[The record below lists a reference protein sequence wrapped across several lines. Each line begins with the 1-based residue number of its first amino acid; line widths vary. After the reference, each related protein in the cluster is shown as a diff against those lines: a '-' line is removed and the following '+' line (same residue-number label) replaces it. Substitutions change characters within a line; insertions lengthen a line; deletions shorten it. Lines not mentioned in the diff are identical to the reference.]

1 MQIWHKV
8 LRGFVFFVFGV
19 LIGVLTARVTDA
31 QAAPAFEPTEC
42 PFEAAEGVDCG
53 FVSVPENR
61 ADPDSATIR
70 IAIVRVAGTDPDVP
84 VMVLS
89 GGPGEIT
96 TPAAGFIAPVF
107 QQIAGGRTVIVF
119 DQRGVGRSEPALAC
133 PEWVEAQLASLAPET
148 TPEQA
153 LINNNESLLT
163 CAERL
168 TAEGIDLSAYNSLE
182 NAADVADIAAALGY
196 EQVNLFG
203 ISYGSLLAQ
212 HVMRQSPE
220 LVRAVVIDS
229 VVPLDTSFLVEST
242 DTALAAMN
250 AVLAACEAE
259 EACAAAYPDLDALL
273 SETVVRFNAEP
284 MPITVTNPV
293 TGLTYDS
300 LLTGDTILGAIMLNL
315 YQTPQIPNLPQA
327 ISAVAGGDTSSAE
340 ALASQILGAFY
351 ALERGMQ
358 YSVMCAE
365 DLLLATEDDYLARM
379 AALPVEY
386 QGRLEIE
393 VLADYTIFDL
403 CAQWPTTPLDV
414 SIKQPITSDLPV
426 LALAGEFDPVTPPM
440 YAARVV
446 ETLPNAYS
454 YMFPGVGHSVALAS
468 PCAAGIIAQFLT
480 DPAAEPDASC
490 IESMGVRFNVPGQ
503 ALELE
508 SFTDAD
514 MNITGV
520 IPAGWQ
526 AIGPG
531 VYAQSA
537 TGSVVIIQQSAP
549 MSATELG
556 TLLSGQLGIDAL
568 PEPSQTLEANGLTWA
583 LYQTEGPQG
592 LLVDLAL
599 AEADGAALVVLLLA
613 PPAERERYYEG
624 LFLPA
629 VTALTRP

>member
-107 QQIAGGRTVIVF
+107 QQIAGGRTLIVF

-153 LINNNESLLT
+153 LINNNESLLA

-229 VVPLDTSFLVEST
+229 VVPLDASFLVEST

-426 LALAGEFDPVTPPM
+426 LALAGEFDPVTPPRDPAQRLLV
-440 YAARVV
+440 YVPGCRAQRGAGQPVRGGHHRPILDRPCGRAGCVVHRVDGGALQRARPSAGTRAVHRRGH
-446 ETLPNAYS
+446 EHHRRH
-454 YMFPGVGHSVALAS
+454 PGGLASHRPGRVCPVGHGQRGHHPAIRADVGHRAGHLVERAVGHRCVAR
-468 PCAAGIIAQFLT
+468 
-480 DPAAEPDASC
+480 AEPDA
-490 IESMGVRFNVPGQ
+490 GGQ
-503 ALELE
+503 RPDVGAL
-508 SFTDAD
+508 SDR
-514 MNITGV
+514 
-520 IPAGWQ
+520 
-526 AIGPG
+526 
-531 VYAQSA
+531 
-537 TGSVVIIQQSAP
+537 
-549 MSATELG
+549 
-556 TLLSGQLGIDAL
+556 
-568 PEPSQTLEANGLTWA
+568 
-583 LYQTEGPQG
+583 
-592 LLVDLAL
+592 
-599 AEADGAALVVLLLA
+599 GAAGLVGRFGAGRGGLLLA